1 MAMTADSEPVL
12 AGVGVLLVEL
22 RVVVVEVRVAVA
34 DVALLVAV
42 LVKPVEPPV
51 GSKGSRVGPLVVAD
65 AVMEVEAE
73 GVVCVLTA
81 LLPAEATAAGMR
93 IAPTASSRIPSTRLS
108 VAVLPPAVFAC
119 ISGSRPITP

>member
-1 MAMTADSEPVL
+1 MRSVRRAVRQLRLVSSSVPPSTTATTPMMAMTADSEPVL

-51 GSKGSRVGPLVVAD
+51 GSKGSVWARSLWR
-65 AVMEVEAE
+65 MQ
-73 GVVCVLTA
+73 
-81 LLPAEATAAGMR
+81 
-93 IAPTASSRIPSTRLS
+93 
-108 VAVLPPAVFAC
+108 
-119 ISGSRPITP
+119 